1 MGTFSG
7 DIEKKLYGYVVFIR
21 MYSVWDNQ
29 AYNGGVVRVLY
40 GGINKTFLGDVW
52 FEPYKSEESAR
63 RSSKA
68 WEKWIKKLGEIG
80 EGWKYQ
86 VGGVMPVTESM
97 YDEMEKQ
104 YKQDTEIVSK
114 ISLPEFSGTISSGI
128 KKANR
133 RKSFKR
139 IK

>member
-1 MGTFSG
+1 M
-7 DIEKKLYGYVVFIR
+7 
-21 MYSVWDNQ
+21 
-29 AYNGGVVRVLY
+29 Y
-40 GGINKTFLGDVW
+40 GGINKTFLGDAW
-52 FEPYKSEESAR
+52 FEPYKSEESAKR
-63 RSSKA
+63 GSTA
-68 WEKWIKKLGEIG
+68 WDKWFKKLGEIA

-86 VGGVMPVTESM
+86 VGGVMPVAESM

-104 YKQDTEIVSK
+104 SEQDTEIVSK
-114 ISLPEFSGTISSGI
+114 ISLPELSGTISGGI

>member
-1 MGTFSG
+1 MSTFTG

-40 GGINKTFLGDVW
+40 GGIDKTFLGDGW

-68 WEKWIKKLGEIG
+68 WEKWIKKLGEID
-80 EGWKYQ
+80 EGWKY
-86 VGGVMPVTESM
+86 
-97 YDEMEKQ
+97 
-104 YKQDTEIVSK
+104 
-114 ISLPEFSGTISSGI
+114 
-128 KKANR
+128 
-133 RKSFKR
+133 R
-139 IK
+139 I